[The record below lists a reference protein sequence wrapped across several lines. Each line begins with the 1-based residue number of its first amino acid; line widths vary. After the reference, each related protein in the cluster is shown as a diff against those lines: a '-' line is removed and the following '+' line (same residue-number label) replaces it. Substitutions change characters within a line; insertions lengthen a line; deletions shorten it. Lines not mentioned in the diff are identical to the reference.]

1 MSAPDPQVRQ
11 AFAAEVGQADGDV
24 DIARAALL
32 IAREEYPGLSVEG
45 HLGRLDQMAEE
56 VKDGVGDELAEL
68 VVMQALLR
76 DIFEEKGYRGNR
88 EAYYDP
94 RNSFLNDVLDR
105 RKGIPLTLGII
116 LLEIG
121 WRLGLPLEGVNFPG
135 HFLIRYPGLTVR
147 LLIDPFDGGRIW
159 FEDQAQELLDR
170 MYGEMVRTGP
180 GFLKAAGRRD
190 VLVRLLANLKGIYVN
205 VQNYD
210 RALAAVERILLI
222 HPTAAS
228 QIRDRGTL
236 LARLGRPDEA
246 IKQLQWYL
254 NYAPVA
260 ADARRVRAL
269 VAELK
274 ASGTGRGN
282 MGP

>member
-1 MSAPDPQVRQ
+1 MSAPDPSVRR
-11 AFAAEVGQADGDV
+11 AFAAELGQSDQ
-24 DIARAALL
+24 DIDLARAALL

-45 HLGRLDQMAEE
+45 HLSRLDQIAEE
-56 VKDGVGDELAEL
+56 VKDRVGDEVAEL
-68 VVMQALLR
+68 VVVQELLR
-76 DIFEEKGYRGNR
+76 DIFDEKDYRGNR

-135 HFLIRYPGLTVR
+135 HFLIRYPGLTIR

-159 FEDQAQELLDR
+159 FEDEAQKLLDR
-170 MYGEMVRTGP
+170 VYGEMVRVRP
-180 GFLKAAGRRD
+180 RFLKPAGRRD
-190 VLVRLLANLKGIYVN
+190 IVVRLLANLKGIYGN
-205 VQNYD
+205 VQDYG
-210 RALAAVERILLI
+210 RALAAVERILI
-222 HPTAAS
+222 VHPTAAS

-246 IKQLQWYL
+246 IEQLQWYL
-254 NYAPVA
+254 DYAPVA
-260 ADARRVRAL
+260 PDARRVRAL

-274 ASGTGRGN
+274 ASGSGN
-282 MGP
+282 EGP